1 MACCMGFALQQPG
14 IAKLVIGTT
23 SAKSLAEIMT
33 SIPNS
38 VLEVPTHLQSSVEQ
52 LIDPRFWNAA

>member
-1 MACCMGFALQQPG
+1 MGFALQQPG
-14 IAKLVIGTT
+14 IAKLVIGAT
-23 SAKSLAEIMT
+23 SAKSLDEIMT

-38 VLEVPTHLQSSVEQ
+38 VLEVPTHLQSSVEK

>member
-1 MACCMGFALQQPG
+1 MGFALQQPG

-23 SAKSLAEIMT
+23 SAKSLHEIMT

-52 LIDPRFWNAA
+52 LIDPRVWNAA

>member
-1 MACCMGFALQQPG
+1 MGFALQQPG

-23 SAKSLAEIMT
+23 SAKSLDEIMA

-38 VLEVPTHLQSSVEQ
+38 ALEVPTHLQSSAEQ
-52 LIDPRFWNAA
+52 LIDPRFWSAA